1 MKNLA
6 MFPNC
11 IHNNNLQCT
20 VKIVLSNQLFQPE
33 ITLTHHTEILIATI
47 VKLLS
52 LEVMNEWK
60 NDERI
65 REWILL

>member
-52 LEVMNEWK
+52 LEVMNE
-60 NDERI
+60 
-65 REWILL
+65 